1 MSERIIAAPVIDPS
15 TQPVWDAAAEGR
27 LLIGLCRDTG
37 RHFYYP
43 RGASPFTLSAN
54 VELVQAS
61 GRGSI
66 YSYTV
71 MRVAQPY
78 ACAYVELEE
87 GPRIFT
93 NIVDCDFAEIRIGMK
108 VRVVFKP
115 SQDAEGTAGA
125 PVPMFAPA

>member
-15 TQPVWDAAAEGR
+15 TKAFWDAAGEGR
-27 LLIGLCRDTG
+27 LMVGHCRDTG
-37 RHFYYP
+37 RHFFYP
-43 RGASPFTLSAN
+43 RGASPFTLSPN
-54 VELVQAS
+54 VDLVEAS
-61 GRGSI
+61 GVGTI

-78 ACAYVELEE
+78 ACAYVELAE

-93 NIVDCDFAEIRIGMK
+93 NIVDCDFSDIRIGMK

-115 SQDAEGTAGA
+115 SQAADGSPGM

>member
-1 MSERIIAAPVIDPS
+1 MAERIYAAPIVDPS
-15 TQPVWDAAAEGR
+15 MKPVWDAAAEGR
-27 LLIGLCRDTG
+27 LLIGLCKDTG

-43 RGASPFTLSAN
+43 RGASPFTLSPN
-54 VELVQAS
+54 VEVVQAT
-61 GRGSI
+61 GRGTI

-87 GPRIFT
+87 GPRLFT
-93 NIVDCDFAEIRIGMK
+93 NIVDCAFEEIRIGMK
-108 VRVVFKP
+108 VRVVFRP
-115 SQDAEGTAGA
+115 TQDAEGAAGA

>member
-15 TQPVWDAAAEGR
+15 TQSFWDAAREGR
-27 LLIGLCRDTG
+27 LMLGLCRDTG
-37 RHFYYP
+37 RHFFYP
-43 RGASPFTLSAN
+43 RGASPFTLSPN
-54 VELVQAS
+54 VELVPAS
-61 GRGSI
+61 GFGTI

-71 MRVAQPY
+71 MRVAEPY
-78 ACAYVELEE
+78 ACAYVELAE

-93 NIVDCDFAEIRIGMK
+93 NIVDCAFEDIRIGMK

-115 SQDAEGTAGA
+115 TRDAEGAAGA

>member
-1 MSERIIAAPVIDPS
+1 MSERIIAAPVVDPS
-15 TQPVWDAAAEGR
+15 TRAVWDAATEGR

-37 RHFYYP
+37 RHFWYP
-43 RGASPFTLSAN
+43 RGASPFTLSPN
-54 VELVQAS
+54 VDLVQAT
-61 GRGSI
+61 GRGTI

-78 ACAYVELEE
+78 ACAYVELDE

-93 NIVDCDFAEIRIGMK
+93 NIVDCDFADIRIGMK

-115 SQDAEGTAGA
+115 SQTADGMTGP
-125 PVPMFAPA
+125 PVPMFAPG

>member
-15 TQPVWDAAAEGR
+15 TQAVWDAAAEGR
-27 LLIGLCRDTG
+27 LMIGLCRDTG
-37 RHFYYP
+37 KHFYYP
-43 RGASPFTLSAN
+43 RGASPFTLSPN
-54 VELVQAS
+54 VALVQAS

-115 SQDAEGTAGA
+115 SQDADGAGGA